1 MNKIFKV
8 IFNRTTQRME
18 VASEL
23 AKNQGKV
30 SSTITSVEPS
40 SSLGK
45 TLKLSLLATVVGL
58 VLSNS
63 TSATVPV
70 AQSGWSAGDYSTVIL
85 GETTD
90 NSGPEGG
97 ARAYSGT
104 NTYAN
109 VTAPNHHSVAIGGNT
124 SIQST
129 AAAVVLGYGA
139 KVEQGTGT
147 EKTGSV
153 ALGAYSI
160 AGTSNTGTESQR
172 VTIGGV
178 TYEFAGKAT
187 SDTSVLSVGSGQAV
201 NAFVEGNRTSTRNG
215 TSSYWVDNKASTDR
229 YTYRQIQ
236 NVAAGTISS
245 SSTDAINGSQLY
257 SVIAAVN
264 AIANK
269 VTTPAVIENYLHVND
284 GNNIGGNPA
293 TNLAGA
299 DKSGG
304 ATAIGAV
311 AIGISTQATTQ
322 QATAVGSSAKATG
335 SSSSAFGNGATASG
349 EHSIAIGRNATS
361 LLRNT
366 VALGSASAANAD
378 NATALGAEARALHS
392 RSVALGSGSETG
404 EIGDAKTANVNGLT
418 YSGFAGTNPTS
429 TVSVGKANS
438 ERQIQN
444 VAAGRISQT
453 STDAINGSQLYQI
466 VRSGAWEVQ
475 TNNTKLSDVN
485 WGDKVNFTSSDGS
498 VVINGTPESTS
509 TGDKVTTID
518 LKVKPAS
525 SDGSFVVSNNGTKKD
540 DVKNNDKVNFIDG
553 GNTKAVVTTKDN
565 GTTNDVTYHVTGLP
579 VQYTDKQ
586 GNPVVKVGNKY
597 YKVGPDGNPTTQEVA
612 AADLVINAVNPT
624 ATPNVIGAPT
634 SITNVASG
642 LVTNIAAG
650 NTTLLNLN
658 NSAVKDSTVATV
670 GDLRNMGWI
679 VSASGNNYTEGVKNA
694 NEVKFIGENGVTV
707 TGATDGNV
715 RNITVK
721 GTKVESKTN
730 TDGSFTITITNPNGT
745 STTMTVRNGRDGA
758 AGAKGD
764 KGDAGAQGPA
774 GPAGR
779 DGVNG
784 KDGTSTTAEV
794 KDNGNGTHT
803 IIVKNSDGT
812 SSTTTVSNGAKG
824 DKGETGAAGRDGKDG
839 KDGSTAKV

>member
-30 SSTITSVEPS
+30 SQTSAGTTLS
-40 SSLGK
+40 GK
-45 TLKLSLLATVVGL
+45 LFRLSAIASVMMGANVAHADFTGGLAT
-58 VLSNS
+58 
-63 TSATVPV
+63 TTAT
-70 AQSGWSAGDYSTVIL
+70 
-85 GETTD
+85 
-90 NSGPEGG
+90 
-97 ARAYSGT
+97 
-104 NTYAN
+104 
-109 VTAPNHHSVAIGGNT
+109 
-124 SIQST
+124 
-129 AAAVVLGYGA
+129 
-139 KVEQGTGT
+139 
-147 EKTGSV
+147 
-153 ALGAYSI
+153 
-160 AGTSNTGTESQR
+160 
-172 VTIGGV
+172 
-178 TYEFAGKAT
+178 
-187 SDTSVLSVGSGQAV
+187 
-201 NAFVEGNRTSTRNG
+201 
-215 TSSYWVDNKASTDR
+215 
-229 YTYRQIQ
+229 
-236 NVAAGTISS
+236 
-245 SSTDAINGSQLY
+245 
-257 SVIAAVN
+257 AVN
-264 AIANK
+264 AI
-269 VTTPAVIENYLHVND
+269 TTSGRSIVL
-284 GNNIGGNPA
+284 G
-293 TNLAGA
+293 
-299 DKSGG
+299 GG
-304 ATAIGAV
+304 ATNNGQNPTIVNPLFATGAVVIGDRASLTLTKHPDVREMSTSVNTGARKTWEGATIIGANARGVTDNSSAGTELLTPTAIGGYAEALGDGTV
-311 AIGISTQATTQ
+311 
-322 QATAVGSSAKATG
+322 AVGEASKAEGLASVSIGAKSNAKSSSAAVGYGAKATG
-335 SSSSAFGNGATASG
+335 SSSSAFGNSATASG
-349 EHSIAIGRNATS
+349 EQSIAVGRNATA

-444 VAAGRISQT
+444 VAAGRISST

-824 DKGETGAAGRDGKDG
+824 DK
-839 KDGSTAKV
+839 